1 VGWRNTRL
9 KLCEQIRRILWKC
22 DYLSTIN
29 RRILEFGDISCGG
42 GSFIRDVIRSG
53 AFIRILLVILGLW
66 VAANSCTKS
75 TIRFIRRIRLESIN
89 IVGCPVVFPFIFEG
103 KGANTSFGGGPHRV
117 ITSLLYQDLLR
128 QKGITHITLCRRRPI
143 PYQYPLFK
151 PLYSSLEPGEFG
163 LVDSL
168 ILELV
173 SRWHHLILRFALS
186 NLFLIYRGQPICQS

>member
-1 VGWRNTRL
+1 MVGRRNTRL
-9 KLCEQIRRILWKC
+9 KLCEQIRRILRKC

-42 GSFIRDVIRSG
+42 GAFIRDVIRSR
-53 AFIRILLVILGLW
+53 AFIRILLVILGLR
-66 VAANSCTKS
+66 VAATSCTKS

-89 IVGCPVVFPFIFEG
+89 IFRSSVMCPLIFEG
-103 KGANTSFGGGPHRV
+103 KGADTSFGRGPHRV

-128 QKGITHITLCRRRPI
+128 QKGITHIALCRRRPI
-143 PYQYPLFK
+143 PYQYPLFE
-151 PLYSSLEPGEFG
+151 PFYSSLEPGEFG

-173 SRWHHLILRFALS
+173 SR
-186 NLFLIYRGQPICQS
+186 